1 MNTEKIIERVQDE
14 LKRDIKIDDEVVAQ
28 KIRQVLAAEAQIDQL
43 TVDRRKRLYDEIFN
57 TLRRLDILQPLIED
71 DSISEIMVNGS
82 DRIFIEK
89 NGELQQIPLKFSNAK
104 RLENVIQRIVSSVNR
119 SVNTA
124 SPIVDARLYDGSRVN
139 VVLPPIAINGPIL
152 TIRKFRKVNYSLR
165 DLTQMNMLDEA
176 TANYLMK
183 AVEARKNIFISGGT
197 SSGKTTFLNALSG
210 CIDREQRVISI
221 EDSAELKLDHLPNWV
236 RLETRNANAEG
247 SGQIRIKDLI
257 RTSLRMRPDRIIVGE
272 VRGDETIDMLQ
283 AMNTGHSGSLSTGH
297 ANSIRDMLKRLET
310 MVYSGKDMP
319 IESIRQQIGS
329 AIDILI
335 HLARSADGSRKLMA
349 VMELVDYSDGQYVLD
364 TVFDRTQQPTGAHQ

>member
-1 MNTEKIIERVQDE
+1 MNTEQIVERVQNE
-14 LKRDIKIDDEVVAQ
+14 LKRDIVIDDAVVAQ
-28 KIRQVLAAEAQIDQL
+28 KIHRVLTDEMQIDQL
-43 TVDRRKRLYDEIFN
+43 TIDRRKRLYDEIFN

-71 DSISEIMVNGS
+71 DAISEIMVNGH

-89 NGELQQIPLKFSNAK
+89 NGKVEQIPLQFASAK
-104 RLENVIQRIVSSVNR
+104 RLENVIQKIVSSVNR

-152 TIRKFRKVNYSLR
+152 TIRKFKKVNYSLR

-176 TANYLMK
+176 TANYLLK
-183 AVEARKNIFISGGT
+183 AVAARKNIFISGGT

-210 CIDREQRVISI
+210 CIAKEQRVISI

-329 AIDILI
+329 AIDILV
-335 HLARSADGSRKLMA
+335 HLERQADGSRKL
-349 VMELVDYSDGQYVLD
+349 VSVVELVDYNDGEYVLN
-364 TVFDRTQQPTGAHQ
+364 TVFDMTKQAIGA

>member
-1 MNTEKIIERVQDE
+1 MNTEKIIERVQNE
-14 LKRDIKIDDEVVAQ
+14 LKRDIKVDDEIVAQ

-43 TVDRRKRLYDEIFN
+43 TVDRRKHLYDEIFN

-71 DSISEIMVNGS
+71 DAISEIMVNGN
-82 DRIFIEK
+82 DHIFIEK
-89 NGELQQIPLKFSNAK
+89 NGEMQQIALKFTSAK

-152 TIRKFRKVNYSLR
+152 TIRKFRKVNYSLC
-165 DLTQMNMLDEA
+165 DLIQMNMLDET
-176 TANYLMK
+176 TASYLMN
-183 AVEARKNIFISGGT
+183 AVKARKNIFISGGT

-210 CIDREQRVISI
+210 CIDKEQRVISI

-272 VRGDETIDMLQ
+272 VRGDETVDMLQ

-319 IESIRQQIGS
+319 VESIRQQIGS
-329 AIDILI
+329 AIDILV
-335 HLARSADGSRKLMA
+335 HLERQADGSRKL
-349 VMELVDYSDGQYVLD
+349 VSVVELVDYNDGEYLLN
-364 TVFDRTQQPTGAHQ
+364 TVFDLTEQVTGVFQ